1 MCKEK
6 TTLRGSITVF
16 ASLSLLLVASFLL
29 VLLEAARVK
38 GLDAYSLMQRV
49 NAMESVFSEYDRQL
63 FEQYGVFLLDA
74 GYGEQTLQFSQINGR
89 LQSVSQKNLRPVV
102 PKTLW
107 KNIQN
112 FYQMDVTDATVTG

>member
-63 FEQYGVFLLDA
+63 F
-74 GYGEQTLQFSQINGR
+74 
-89 LQSVSQKNLRPVV
+89 
-102 PKTLW
+102 
-107 KNIQN
+107 
-112 FYQMDVTDATVTG
+112 